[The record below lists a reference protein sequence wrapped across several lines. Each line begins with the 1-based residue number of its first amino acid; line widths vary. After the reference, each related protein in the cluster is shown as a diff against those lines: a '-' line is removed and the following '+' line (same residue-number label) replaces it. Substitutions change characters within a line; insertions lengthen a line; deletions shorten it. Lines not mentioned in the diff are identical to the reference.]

1 MAVRLSYSNY
11 GRKVNH
17 ENFISH
23 YRNVLQPAN
32 STSSD
37 YLENMYTEEHKAYRQ
52 AITYNDSLSN
62 EILKKLFKTVRPEK
76 L

>member
-1 MAVRLSYSNY
+1 MAERPSHSNY

-17 ENFISH
+17 KNFISH
-23 YRNVLQPAN
+23 YRIVLQPSN

-37 YLENMYTEEHKAYRQ
+37 YLENMYTEKHKAYRQ
-52 AITYNDSLSN
+52 AITNNDSLSN
-62 EILKKLFKTVRPEK
+62 EILKNLFKAVCPEK